1 MFFNSKKKLLEV
13 QQISLSRH
21 LVSWVGLGWSG
32 DGKRTIFEVLPK
44 LLHKKILMRAFGH
57 IYVG

>member
-13 QQISLSRH
+13 QQISLSQH

-32 DGKRTIFEVLPK
+32 DGKRTIF
-44 LLHKKILMRAFGH
+44 
-57 IYVG
+57 